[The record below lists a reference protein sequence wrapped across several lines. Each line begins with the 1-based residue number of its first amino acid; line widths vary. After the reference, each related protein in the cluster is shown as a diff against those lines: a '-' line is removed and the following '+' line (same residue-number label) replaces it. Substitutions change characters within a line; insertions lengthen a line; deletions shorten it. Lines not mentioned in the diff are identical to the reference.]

1 MSRISIVVRTAP
13 SHGADLGSIPRSEV
27 FFCSCSS
34 PSSSHLPAARATKM
48 HYRGEL
54 PGALGRKTHP
64 FVPLE
69 LHEFF
74 TRELFLFSACGVVR
88 KREGREK
95 TNEARAAR
103 KWFFCF
109 CFWSNFPPLQHSF
122 FVWLFGLVA

>member
-1 MSRISIVVRTAP
+1 
-13 SHGADLGSIPRSEV
+13 
-27 FFCSCSS
+27 
-34 PSSSHLPAARATKM
+34 M

-95 TNEARAAR
+95 TNEARAAAQVVFLFLFLEQFSPPPAQFLR
-103 KWFFCF
+103 VAV
-109 CFWSNFPPLQHSF
+109 WSSGMIL
-122 FVWLFGLVA
+122 A